1 MPLRDCESG
10 DGPVSVPAVDNE
22 PWQKR
27 AKLAGLNQKTLARLL
42 GVAENTVS
50 MQLRGKWQ
58 SGQTPR
64 YVKTVIMA
72 WERLSPEA
80 RAALLQSADDDG

>member
-1 MPLRDCESG
+1 MTLIDCEKAGESL
-10 DGPVSVPAVDNE
+10 SLPAMDNE

-50 MQLRGKWQ
+50 LQLRGKWQ
-58 SGQTPR
+58 SGTPE
-64 YVKTVIMA
+64 YVKTVIRA
-72 WERLSPEA
+72 WERMPPEA
-80 RAALLQSADDDG
+80 RAVLLDAAGTDE